1 MILKLKNWFKK
12 EGGVSE
18 ATTAIFVL
26 PLVVAL
32 IFLVVEAGFNIR
44 TRVMVDNL
52 VQDTTRSAALEGGWN
67 NLRATSLPSGK
78 TWASVG
84 TERIQEACRTG
95 TIRSKTPCNSL
106 SIICTTPAVANYAGD
121 AVTCRLG
128 TPITY
133 ATLSPLST
141 NPLFSYGF
149 QGVFTTPITSSVTS
163 SAAIGRY

>member
-1 MILKLKNWFKK
+1 MIKKLQKWLKRE
-12 EGGVSE
+12 EGISE

-26 PLVVAL
+26 PLIVAL

-44 TRVMVDNL
+44 TRVMIDNI

-67 NLRATSLPSGK
+67 NPRATSLPAGK

-84 TERIQEACRTG
+84 TERLQEACRTG
-95 TIRSKTPCNSL
+95 TIRSKTACGSL
-106 SIICTTPAVANYAGD
+106 SIVCITPAVANFAGD

-128 TPITY
+128 RSITY

-163 SAAIGRY
+163 SASIGRN